1 MSNRFNFY
9 LYLTIVILSLVGSPQ
24 LSADARLQARL
35 YFAMNAPDRP
45 EGDIDRDPDRKPGEV
60 LDFFGI
66 QSGMTVLD
74 IMAGTGYYSEMLS
87 AAVGYDGKV
96 YAQNDIMIMRNRY
109 GAIEKIISKRLAG
122 NRLPNVEILTQYITD
137 LEFQESIDAATLI
150 LNLHDLYI
158 FGGEEETLNA
168 LNSIMLALKPGGIL
182 GIVDHVGAPDQENNY
197 LHRID
202 PVTVEDLL
210 FRAGF
215 IVTGRTNIL
224 SNPKDDHT
232 LHAFEA
238 DIRGK
243 TDRLVIRAIKPNYSS
258 IQR

>member
-1 MSNRFNFY
+1 MSSRLNYN
-9 LYLTIVILSLVGSPQ
+9 LVLTLVLINLVGSPQ
-24 LSADARLQARL
+24 ISADARLQARI
-35 YFAMNAPDRP
+35 YFAMNAIDRP
-45 EGDIDRDPDRKPGEV
+45 EGDIDRDLDRNPGAV
-60 LDFFGI
+60 LDFLGI
-66 QSGMTVLD
+66 ESGMTVLE
-74 IMAGTGYYSEMLS
+74 IMAGAGYYTEMLS

-96 YAQNDIMIMRNRY
+96 YAQNDIMMMRKRY
-109 GAIEKIISKRLAG
+109 GAIEKRITKRLRG

-158 FGGEEETLNA
+158 FGGEEEALNA
-168 LNSIMLALKPGGIL
+168 LNSIMQALKPGGIL

-202 PVTVEDLL
+202 PVTVEELL

-215 IVTGRTNIL
+215 IVTGRSNIL
-224 SNPKDDHT
+224 SNPEDNHS

>member
-1 MSNRFNFY
+1 MSSQFNFY
-9 LYLTIVILSLVGSPQ
+9 SFLTIVILNLVGSPQ
-24 LSADARLQARL
+24 LSADARL
-35 YFAMNAPDRP
+35 YYAMNAPDRP
-45 EGDIDRDPDRKPGEV
+45 EGDIARDPDRKPGAV
-60 LDFFGI
+60 LDFLGI

-74 IMAGTGYYSEMLS
+74 IMAGAGYYTEMLS
-87 AAVGYDGKV
+87 AAVGYDGNV
-96 YAQNDIMIMRNRY
+96 YAQNDIMMMRKRY
-109 GAIEKIISKRLAG
+109 GAIEKSISKRFAG
-122 NRLPNVEILTQYITD
+122 NRLPNVEILTQYITE

-168 LNSIMLALKPGGIL
+168 LSSIMQALKPGGIL

-202 PVTVEDLL
+202 PVTVEELL

-215 IVTGRTNIL
+215 IITGKANIL
-224 SNPKDDHT
+224 SNSEDDHT
-232 LHAFEA
+232 LHVFEPE
-238 DIRGK
+238 IRGK